1 MSRKE
6 QKPIG
11 LNIGSASII
20 MIFAVLCLTVFSAL
34 SFVTAASEK
43 STADRFAES
52 TAAYYEADA
61 EAERIRTELIKDTS
75 SAESLGVTCTESAA
89 GMVYSYAVPVDDGI
103 SQLSVVLRKSG
114 EIMETVM
121 WEKTNTDEWTPD
133 TAIELW
139 DVEAASKDAEE
150 KQTEN

>member
-1 MSRKE
+1 
-6 QKPIG
+6 
-11 LNIGSASII
+11 
-20 MIFAVLCLTVFSAL
+20 
-34 SFVTAASEK
+34 
-43 STADRFAES
+43 
-52 TAAYYEADA
+52 
-61 EAERIRTELIKDTS
+61 
-75 SAESLGVTCTESAA
+75 
-89 GMVYSYAVPVDDGI
+89 MVYSYAVPVDDGI